1 MYIQESVAS
10 ARIERY
16 APKGRKFRLRK
27 ADAAQTCRY
36 EGGYWWE
43 PGTRIATAAEPGN
56 WIRSAY
62 GSQERRQKGAERLQK
77 GEGYASRVGVQGDLR
92 EPNTGDRNSQS

>member
-16 APKGRKFRLRK
+16 ESKGSKFRLRK

-43 PGTRIATAAEPGN
+43 PGTRIATAAEPGKR
-56 WIRSAY
+56 IRSAY
-62 GSQERRQKGAERLQK
+62 GSQELRQEGAERLQK
-77 GEGYASRVGVQGDLR
+77 GGEYASRVGMQVDLR
-92 EPNTGDRNSQS
+92 